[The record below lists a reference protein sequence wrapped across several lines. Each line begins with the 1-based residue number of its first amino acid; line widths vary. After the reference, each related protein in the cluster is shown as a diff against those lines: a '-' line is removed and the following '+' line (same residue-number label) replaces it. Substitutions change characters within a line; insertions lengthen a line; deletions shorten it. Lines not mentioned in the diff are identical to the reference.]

1 MHPAHSYA
9 RAHAHTH
16 THTHTYTHTHTHT
29 RTHTHARQALESVWS
44 VRADPRF
51 VPDRIRRYP
60 GEADR
65 DSPWPD
71 DPD

>member
-1 MHPAHSYA
+1 MRGP
-9 RAHAHTH
+9 
-16 THTHTYTHTHTHT
+16 
-29 RTHTHARQALESVWS
+29 RQALESVWS

-60 GEADR
+60 GEADK

-71 DPD
+71 RDAAE